1 MITKNN
7 ISLLFDFIKRQ
18 KKIIKLGVNFKDND
32 FTLNTF
38 RQSQHITI
46 KNNTVS
52 FDCKIDKSLEEIANI
67 LIPILIKNKKFFIG
81 QIGQSLDGRIALL
94 NGNSHYINNKK
105 SITYLHCLRSICDA
119 VVVGVNTI
127 IKDNPSLTTR
137 KVKGRNPQR
146 IIIDPTLKLTNRFN
160 IFKDNYPNIIFTYST
175 ISKKL
180 NNTKIYK
187 LPKKNFT
194 KHIHQKIN
202 SLNFKYVLVEGGA
215 ATLSKFLDARLLNIM
230 QFIISPMIIGS
241 GINSLNLKPIT
252 DLKNALRVK
261 NNIHKFGD
269 EIIISLKF

>member
-18 KKIIKLGVNFKDND
+18 KKIINLGINFKDND

-38 RQSQHITI
+38 RQSQNITI

-119 VVVGVNTI
+119 VVVGVNTV

-137 KVKGRNPQR
+137 KVKGRSPQR

-160 IFKDNYPNIIFTYST
+160 IFKDNYSNIIFTHSA

-215 ATLSKFLDARLLNIM
+215 TTLSKFLDARLLNIM

-241 GINSLNLKPIT
+241 GINSLNLKPIS

-261 NNIHKFGD
+261 NNIHTFGN